1 MKVVTDDRDA
11 SEKFFERW
19 DKEIKIIDRKVIEKL
34 NLELTVIK
42 IIIIEF
48 KEYREQ
54 IERFYRY

>member
-42 IIIIEF
+42 III
-48 KEYREQ
+48 
-54 IERFYRY
+54 